1 MKKNKNIIAGLSVIG
16 GITLALAG
24 CGAVSQ
30 STDSRET
37 TVIETADAAGSGNE
51 ADITQV
57 SNPDIP
63 EGFSKKDFD
72 TSYADAQTVEL
83 STGATKTEAS
93 GVTVEG
99 NVITFTQAGTYL
111 LKGELDGGQI
121 VADLPGENDK
131 IRLVLDGVNIT
142 NTGSAGIYVKNAD
155 KVFVTTAEGS
165 ENSISVNG
173 EFVQND
179 ENNVDGAIYSK
190 DDIVFNG
197 KGSLT
202 VSSEKGHGIVSKN
215 DLKITSGSY
224 EIDSA
229 SKALQGKDLVGI
241 AGGDMILNAGTD
253 GIDSVNVAVYDGNI
267 DIKAEDEGINS
278 DVTDENTEP
287 SVTLAGGK
295 ITIVS
300 GDDGI
305 QTTGDVVNDGA
316 ELSIT
321 SGGGSANAAEHY
333 TDMAFGQM
341 GGWQGRGQGGPQF
354 GGDPDSLGEINF
366 DTDDD
371 ETTGDGNKNKG
382 IKAENITLESGTIT
396 IDSQDDAIHG
406 NTDVTVNGG
415 TYEITAGDDG
425 IHADSVLTINGGA
438 FTISAWE
445 GLEATVVTVNDGDI
459 SISAKD
465 DGINAV
471 QKVSGLSPALNIKGG
486 SLKIDMAQGDTD
498 GLDTNGGLYITGGT
512 VEINAQ
518 SPFDY
523 DAEGV
528 LDGGTVTVNGSQVTQ
543 LYSQMMG
550 GGRMERK
557 M

>member
-1 MKKNKNIIAGLSVIG
+1 MKKNKNIITGLSVIG

-24 CGAVSQ
+24 CSAASQ

-37 TVIETADAAGSGNE
+37 TAIETAGVAGSGSE
-51 ADITQV
+51 ADSAQV
-57 SNPDIP
+57 SSADIP
-63 EGFSKKDFD
+63 DGFSEKDFD
-72 TSYADAQTVEL
+72 TSYSDAQTVEL

-99 NVITFTQAGTYL
+99 NVVTFTQEGTYL
-111 LKGELDGGQI
+111 LKGELNGGQI

-173 EFVQND
+173 EFVQTD

-241 AGGDMILNAGTD
+241 AGGDMTLNAGTD

-267 DIKAEDEGINS
+267 DIKAEDEGINA
-278 DVTDENTEP
+278 DITDENTEP

-295 ITIVS
+295 ISIVS

-316 ELSIT
+316 DLSII

-341 GGWQGRGQGGPQF
+341 GGWRGRGQGGPQF
-354 GGDPDSLGEINF
+354 GGDPDSLGEGLRQNMQAMLGFFRRMRKKIPNLWIENCSSGGHRLEPSLMGVTDMASFSDAHECDEIPIIAAQLHRLILPGQSQIWAALRAKDSIRRINYSLINTF
-366 DTDDD
+366 LGVMCISGDVWELSEEQWAKVD
-371 ETTGDGNKNKG
+371 EG
-382 IKAENITLESGTIT
+382 ISFFKEVRDIIR
-396 IDSQDDAIHG
+396 
-406 NTDVTVNGG
+406 
-415 TYEITAGDDG
+415 DG
-425 IHADSVLTINGGA
+425 ISTFHGEVSE
-438 FTISAWE
+438 SWRHPE
-445 GLEATVVTVNDGDI
+445 GWHCRYPG
-459 SISAKD
+459 
-465 DGINAV
+465 
-471 QKVSGLSPALNIKGG
+471 
-486 SLKIDMAQGDTD
+486 
-498 GLDTNGGLYITGGT
+498 
-512 VEINAQ
+512 
-518 SPFDY
+518 
-523 DAEGV
+523 
-528 LDGGTVTVNGSQVTQ
+528 NGS
-543 LYSQMMG
+543 
-550 GGRMERK
+550 
-557 M
+557 